1 MRDYDGVKKILTQK
15 LCFFKIWDRKIKYDT
30 PPLATGITLISRC
43 GNEAVWKAASKSQS
57 DVSDKYKSGLSI
69 FPVDLGSRYDM
80 SKSLK
85 RSRRIF
91 LYLSSLPNLILVLY
105 K

>member
-1 MRDYDGVKKILTQK
+1 MWV
-15 LCFFKIWDRKIKYDT
+15 RKINNDT
-30 PPLATGITLISRC
+30 PPLATGMTLISKC

-57 DVSDKYKSGLSI
+57 DVSDKYKSGLSV
-69 FPVDLGSRYDM
+69 FPVDLGSKYDM

-85 RSRRIF
+85 RSRRVFSDF
-91 LYLSSLPNLILVLY
+91 LSLPNLILKLC